1 MVKYLRSK
9 ITNRRRS
16 ITKKKRRNNRRRIIT
31 KKSRRNNR
39 RKIITKKNRRSITLL
54 KKKSRRSNRRKIYR
68 KKLKGGMEAAGAAGV
83 PAEEAEAREGGVPAE
98 EAEAMKHCS
107 CLPESEK
114 CGCRLM
120 PSERFQGWMSNFEI
134 KEGWIGIEFMVP
146 AGPKRKA
153 GTEFKI
159 QYFVVDRSEFNTVPF
174 QLEKDRSQYD
184 IYFLVVD
191 TTQNKIIASA
201 CQGNKEH
208 EFSGNAMAV
217 ERHKFEE
224 QLQRFYN

>member
-16 ITKKKRRNNRRRIIT
+16 ITKKNRRNNRRRIIT

-83 PAEEAEAREGGVPAE
+83 PAEPAEEAE
-98 EAEAMKHCS
+98 EAEAMDHCS
-107 CLPESEK
+107 CLPESES

-120 PSERFQGWMSNFEI
+120 PAEHFREWMGNLDI

-146 AGPKRKA
+146 KGPKREA
-153 GTEFKI
+153 GTKFNI
-159 QYFVVDRSEFNTVPF
+159 QYFVVDRGEFNTVPF

>member
-16 ITKKKRRNNRRRIIT
+16 ITKKNRRNNRRRIIT

-83 PAEEAEAREGGVPAE
+83 PAGEGGVPAE
-98 EAEAMKHCS
+98 EAEAMEHCS
-107 CLPESEK
+107 CLPESES

-120 PSERFQGWMSNFEI
+120 PAEHFREWMGNLDI

-146 AGPKRKA
+146 KGPKREA
-153 GTEFKI
+153 GTKFNI
-159 QYFVVDRSEFNTVPF
+159 QYFVVDRGEFNTVPF